1 MYGGVEG
8 PDEKKNS
15 DEIGFIG
22 IFFVLSYFFE
32 QINKLFVPT
41 N

>member
-15 DEIGFIG
+15 DDIGF
-22 IFFVLSYFFE
+22 VRK
-32 QINKLFVPT
+32 NKLFVRTYRIFLRP
-41 N
+41 